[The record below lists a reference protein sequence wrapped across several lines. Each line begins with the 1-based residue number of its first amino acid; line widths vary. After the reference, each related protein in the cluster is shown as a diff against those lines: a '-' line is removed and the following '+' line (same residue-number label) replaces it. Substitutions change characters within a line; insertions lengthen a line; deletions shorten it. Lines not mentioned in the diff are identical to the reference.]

1 MTLFV
6 SHPPVL
12 TKALLALALAP
23 WLIAHSGESKATNVN
38 TDCAAINSSFVPV
51 TGQVTASAPAVS
63 GRPAKGVA
71 FADPTFHTCVIR
83 ATDHVAS
90 GVGGFLRND
99 YSRRQAFNANN
110 TYFLA
115 YAYNGSWYLYDANTL
130 AQIRELNGPGGD
142 AEPEW
147 DPTNP
152 NILYYVPTNGGT
164 SLLKLDVVT
173 NQTTVAADFAGKL
186 PWSGI
191 THIWTKSEGSPSA
204 DGRYWCFMAED
215 TNFNELGMF
224 TYDLQTQTVLGTH
237 TTNVRPDHVS
247 MSASGRYCVI
257 SADAGMGGTVAW
269 DRTFSTSRAL
279 SSTSEHS
286 DLALAANGDDAY
298 VAVDYSGAGDLYMID
313 IDTGAR
319 TSLLPTYIDGTAT
332 AYHISGKAFSKPGWV
347 VMGTYDNYGGTEKWL
362 HQRLMAVELKANP
375 TIINLAHHHS
385 VYNGY
390 WTEPHASVSRDF
402 SHVLFTSNWGV
413 NSALDVDAYMLRLPD
428 NLIAGGTPP
437 PPPTCTHVAP
447 TLSLIGPSSVVAAGS
462 MVNYTVN
469 LTNNDSSAC
478 SSTTFNLAKSV
489 PAGWTGTL
497 TASTV
502 TLNAGG
508 TSSNTLS
515 VTSPSNAAAGNYG
528 IGTGSSSSVGP
539 IDTVNASGNYAVAS
553 STPPPPPTC
562 TRAAPT
568 LILSGPSSAVAA
580 GSMVNYVVKLTNNDN
595 SACSS
600 TTFNLAKSVP
610 AGWTGSLTATTVTL
624 SAGGTS
630 SNTLSVTSA
639 SSATAGNY
647 GIGTGSSSST
657 GSIDTV
663 NASGNYAVATS
674 TTPPPPPPPSPTTTG
689 QTETVS
695 TDKASYVRGAT
706 VQMTTRVLNN
716 GQPVSGA
723 DAVFTVFRP
732 NGSIAYRYVTTG
744 SDGYA
749 RSSFIIGTSL
759 SAIGS
764 YDVEADATTANAGS
778 SASLIFQVK

>member
-6 SHPPVL
+6 SRPPVL

-23 WLIAHSGESKATNVN
+23 WVIAHTGESKAANVN
-38 TDCAAINSSFVPV
+38 TDCAAINNSYVPV
-51 TGQVTASAPAVS
+51 TGMVTAPAPAVS
-63 GRPAKGVA
+63 GRPVKGVA

-83 ATDHVAS
+83 ATDHVAA

-115 YAYNGSWYLYDANTL
+115 YAYNGSWFLYDANTL

-142 AEPEW
+142 AEPQW
-147 DPTNP
+147 DPINP

-173 NQTTVAADFAGKL
+173 NQTTTAADFSSRL

-191 THIWTKSEGSPSA
+191 SHIWTKSEGSPSA

-215 TNFNELGMF
+215 TNFNMLGVF
-224 TYDLQTQTVLGTH
+224 TYDLQTQTIMGTH
-237 TTNVRPDHVS
+237 TTNVLPDHVS
-247 MSASGRYCVI
+247 MSASGRYCEI
-257 SADAGMGGTVAW
+257 SADAGYGGTVAW

-286 DLALAANGDDAY
+286 DLALAANGDDIY
-298 VAVDYSGAGDLYMID
+298 VAVDYAGNGDLYMVD
-313 IDTGAR
+313 LDTGVR

-332 AYHISGKAFSKPGWV
+332 AYHISGKAFSKPGWI

-385 VYNGY
+385 VYNEY

-402 SHVLFTSNWGV
+402 THILFTSNWGV
-413 NSALDVDAYMLRLPD
+413 NTNLDVDAYMLRLPD

-437 PPPTCTHVAP
+437 PPSCTHAAP
-447 TLSLIGPSSVVAAGS
+447 TLTLSGPSGAVAAGS
-462 MVNYTVN
+462 KVNYTVN
-469 LTNNDSSAC
+469 
-478 SSTTFNLAKSV
+478 
-489 PAGWTGTL
+489 
-497 TASTV
+497 
-502 TLNAGG
+502 
-508 TSSNTLS
+508 
-515 VTSPSNAAAGNYG
+515 
-528 IGTGSSSSVGP
+528 
-539 IDTVNASGNYAVAS
+539 
-553 STPPPPPTC
+553 
-562 TRAAPT
+562 
-568 LILSGPSSAVAA
+568 
-580 GSMVNYVVKLTNNDN
+580 LTNNDN

-600 TTFNLAKSVP
+600 TTFSLAKSVP
-610 AGWTGSLTATTVTL
+610 SGWTGTLTASTVTL

-647 GIGTGSSSST
+647 GIGTATSSSVGSIDTVNASGIYAVATSTPPPPPLTCTHAAPTLSLTGPSTAVAAGSMVNYTVKLTNNDNSACASTTFNLAKSVPAGWSGSLTATNVTLSAGGTSSNTLSVTSTGSATAGNYGVGTGSSSST

-663 NASGNYAVATS
+663 NASGNYAVAS
-674 TTPPPPPPPSPTTTG
+674 SAPSPTTTG

-695 TDKASYVRGAT
+695 TDKASYVRGET
-706 VQMTTRVLNN
+706 VHMTTRVLIN
-716 GQPVSGA
+716 GLPVGGA

-732 NGSIAYRYVTTG
+732 NGTTAYKYATTG

-749 RSSFIIGTSL
+749 RSSLTIGLRS
-759 SAIGS
+759 SAIGTYGVHAS
-764 YDVEADATTANAGS
+764 ATTANAGS
-778 SASLIFQVK
+778 SASLSFDVK

>member
-6 SHPPVL
+6 SRPPVL

-23 WLIAHSGESKATNVN
+23 WVIAHTGESKAANVN
-38 TDCAAINSSFVPV
+38 TDCAAINSSYVPV
-51 TGQVTASAPAVS
+51 IGQVTAPAPAVS
-63 GRPAKGVA
+63 GRPTKGVA

-90 GVGGFLRND
+90 SVGGFLRND

-142 AEPEW
+142 AEPQW

-164 SLLKLDVVT
+164 SLLKLDVVA
-173 NQTTVAADFAGKL
+173 NQTTVAADFASKL

-191 THIWTKSEGSPSA
+191 QHIWTKSEGSPSA

-215 TNFNELGMF
+215 ANFGELGMF

-257 SADAGMGGTVAW
+257 SGDAGYGGTVAW
-269 DRTFSTSRAL
+269 DRTFSTSRL
-279 SSTSEHS
+279 LFTTSEHS
-286 DLALAANGDDAY
+286 DLALAANGDDMY
-298 VAVDYSGAGDLYMID
+298 VYVDYAGTGDLYMTD
-313 IDTGAR
+313 IDTGVR

-402 SHVLFTSNWGV
+402 THVLFTSNWGV
-413 NSALDVDAYMLRLPD
+413 NSDLDVDAYMLRLPD
-428 NLIAGGTPP
+428 NLIAGSTPSPSPTCTHASPTLTLSGPSGAVAAGSMINYTVNLTNNDNSACSSTTFNLAKSVPAGWIGTLTATNVTLSAGGTSSNTLSVTSASSATAGNYGIGTGISSSVGSIDTVNASGNYAVATSTPPPSP
-437 PPPTCTHVAP
+437 PPPTCTHAAP
-447 TLSLIGPSSVVAAGS
+447 TLSLSGSGSAVAAGS
-462 MVNYTVN
+462 VVNYTLN

-497 TASTV
+497 TA
-502 TLNAGG
+502 
-508 TSSNTLS
+508 
-515 VTSPSNAAAGNYG
+515 
-528 IGTGSSSSVGP
+528 
-539 IDTVNASGNYAVAS
+539 
-553 STPPPPPTC
+553 
-562 TRAAPT
+562 
-568 LILSGPSSAVAA
+568 
-580 GSMVNYVVKLTNNDN
+580 TN
-595 SACSS
+595 
-600 TTFNLAKSVP
+600 
-610 AGWTGSLTATTVTL
+610 VTL

-647 GIGTGSSSST
+647 GIG
-657 GSIDTV
+657 
-663 NASGNYAVATS
+663 
-674 TTPPPPPPPSPTTTG
+674 
-689 QTETVS
+689 
-695 TDKASYVRGAT
+695 K
-706 VQMTTRVLNN
+706 
-716 GQPVSGA
+716 
-723 DAVFTVFRP
+723 
-732 NGSIAYRYVTTG
+732 
-744 SDGYA
+744 
-749 RSSFIIGTSL
+749 IGR
-759 SAIGS
+759 AH
-764 YDVEADATTANAGS
+764 V
-778 SASLIFQVK
+778 